1 MLRQPELVDRVRA
14 YHPDVDEA
22 FLNRAYVYA
31 TKMHGGQRRASG
43 DPYYSHPVEVAGI
56 LTELKLDSATI
67 ATALLHDTLEDTRA
81 TPAQIK
87 QMFGA
92 EVLHLVD
99 GVTKLSRLER
109 VSDEA
114 MQAENFRKML
124 VATARDIRVL
134 LVKLADRLH
143 NMRTL
148 QHIKEPRKRRRIA
161 QETLDIYAP
170 LAGRMGMQAFRE
182 EMESLAFAELHPK
195 AEKLLRARIAKQADK
210 NQPLLEDIRQA
221 VEKRLAAAALRAQV
235 TARKKSLF
243 SIWQK
248 IERKEIALEQLSDI
262 YGVRVVLES
271 EDACYRALGVLHRSW
286 ACVPGRTKDYISL
299 PKNNGYRSL
308 HTTVQGPHEQRVE
321 FQLRTHDMHRLAE
334 NGVAAHWAYKERAA
348 RAKARPCARGGGE
361 ARSGKG
367 QGEFGDLQQFLWLR
381 DMVKNFQKD
390 VSAEDFLE
398 HTKMELFSD
407 QVFCFTPQ
415 GRLIILPRG
424 AVAIDFAYGVHT
436 EIGHSA
442 RAVRVN
448 GQAVPLREKL
458 KNGDEVEIVRT
469 RTRSPMPPASWE
481 GIVRTG
487 KARAAIRRAR
497 LAQVLREYR
506 KLGKDALQ
514 TLFASEKRKW
524 EESVLE
530 RALAPFGLKNLD
542 ALYAAVGK
550 GELSGQDVL
559 RKIFPTSRTRRFL
572 RGAVRALANRVT
584 RSRQAVA
591 IPISGGLH
599 GAAISFAQNCFALP
613 GDKIVGIRQP
623 DGSLLVY
630 PARAQALSQYER
642 APTRWVPLQWK
653 SDLGDAFFASRLALT
668 LANQIGS
675 MSMVTQTIA
684 DYGIN
689 ISNLSI
695 LRRDPDFYDLQI
707 DVEVQTVRQVEE
719 LMAALRGSRVVSKI
733 ARRIAGDE
741 RPKPSESP
749 ESSAPN

>member
-14 YHPDVDEA
+14 YHPDVDED

-67 ATALLHDTLEDTRA
+67 ATALLHDTLEDTHA
-81 TPAQIK
+81 TAAQIK
-87 QMFGA
+87 RMFGE
-92 EVLHLVD
+92 EVLNLVD

-109 VSDEA
+109 VTDEA

-148 QHIKEPRKRRRIA
+148 HYIKEVRKRRRIA

-210 NQPLLEDIRQA
+210 NLMLLDDIRQA
-221 VEKRLAAAALRAQV
+221 VEKRLREHGLKAKV

-248 IERKEIALEQLSDI
+248 IERKETALEQLSDI
-262 YGVRVVLES
+262 YGVRVVVTS
-271 EDACYRALGVLHRSW
+271 EDECYRALGVLHRSW

-321 FQLRTHDMHRLAE
+321 FQLRTHDMHELAE
-334 NGVAAHWAYKERAA
+334 NGVAAHWAYKERTPA
-348 RAKARPCARGGGE
+348 RRNAQTPCGTHTQ
-361 ARSGKG
+361 S
-367 QGEFGDLQQFLWLR
+367 EFDDLQQFLWLR

-390 VSAEDFLE
+390 VSAEEFME

-442 RAVRVN
+442 RGVRVN

-458 KNGDEVEIVRT
+458 NNGDEVEILRARRRT
-469 RTRSPMPPASWE
+469 VPPASWE
-481 GIVRTG
+481 NIVRTG

-497 LAQVLREYR
+497 QAQLQREYR

-514 TLFASEKRKW
+514 SLFVSEGRKW
-524 EESVLE
+524 EQAVVE
-530 RALAPFGLKNLD
+530 RALGPFALKSLD
-542 ALYAAVGK
+542 ALYAAIGK

-591 IPISGGLH
+591 MPISGGLH
-599 GAAISFAQNCFALP
+599 GEAISFAQNCFALP

-623 DGSLLVY
+623 DRSLLVY
-630 PARAQALSQYER
+630 PAEARRLSQYESKPKR
-642 APTRWVPLQWK
+642 FVPLQWK
-653 SDLGDAFFASRLALT
+653 AELEDAFFASRLKLT

-689 ISNLSI
+689 ISNLAI
-695 LRRDPDFYDLQI
+695 LRRDSDFYDLQI
-707 DVEVQTVRQVEE
+707 DVEVQNVRQVEK

-733 ARRIAGDE
+733 ARIIAGD
-741 RPKPSESP
+741 
-749 ESSAPN
+749 AP

>member
-14 YHPDVDEA
+14 YHPDVDED

-67 ATALLHDTLEDTRA
+67 ATALLHDTLEDTHA

-92 EVLHLVD
+92 EVLHLVN

-109 VSDEA
+109 VTDEA

-148 QHIKEPRKRRRIA
+148 QHIKEMRKRRRIA

-182 EMESLAFAELHPK
+182 EMESLAFAELNPK

-210 NQPLLEDIRQA
+210 NLLLLDDIRQA
-221 VEKRLAAAALRAQV
+221 VEKALRAQGLKAQV
-235 TARKKSLF
+235 TARTKSLF
-243 SIWQK
+243 AIWQK
-248 IERKEIALEQLSDI
+248 IERKETALEQLSDI
-262 YGVRVVLES
+262 YGVRVVLPS
-271 EDACYRALGVLHRSW
+271 EEDCYRALGALHRRW
-286 ACVPGRTKDYISL
+286 ACVPGRIKDYISL

-308 HTTVQGPHEQRVE
+308 HTTLQGPQEQRVE
-321 FQLRTHDMHRLAE
+321 LQLRTHEMHELAE
-334 NGVAAHWAYKERAA
+334 NGVAAHWAYKERAQ
-348 RAKARPCARGGGE
+348 RANAAGRKACGTRAQGGAHGD
-361 ARSGKG
+361 AQGDA
-367 QGEFGDLQQFLWLR
+367 QGEFDDLQQFLWLR

-390 VSAEDFLE
+390 VTAEEFME

-442 RAVRVN
+442 RGVRVN
-448 GQAVPLREKL
+448 GRAVPLREKL
-458 KNGDEVEIVRT
+458 KNGDEVEVLRART
-469 RTRSPMPPASWE
+469 RTVPPASWE

-497 LAQVLREYR
+497 QAQMQREYR
-506 KLGKDALQ
+506 RLGQDALQ
-514 TLFASEKRKW
+514 QLFASEGRQWKD
-524 EESVLE
+524 SVLE
-530 RALAPFGLKNLD
+530 RALVPFALKNLD

-584 RSRQAVA
+584 RSRHSVA
-591 IPISGGLH
+591 IPIRGGLH

-613 GDKIVGIRQP
+613 GDDIVGIRQP
-623 DGSLLVY
+623 DRSLLVY
-630 PARAQALSQYER
+630 PARARGLGRYER
-642 APTRWVPLQWK
+642 QPKRFVPLQWK
-653 SDLGDAFFASRLALT
+653 SELGDAFFASRLALT

-689 ISNLSI
+689 ISNLAI
-695 LRRDPDFYDLQI
+695 LRRDSDFYDLQI
-707 DVEVQTVRQVEE
+707 DVEVQTVHQVEE

-733 ARRIAGDE
+733 ARIIAGDE
-741 RPKPSESP
+741 PAE
-749 ESSAPN
+749 AG